1 MNDTGKLYGEYMKIK
16 KIIKSSY
23 DIEDYDEN
31 TKEWI
36 ESHYKKIFNGYKKVY
51 LSVNNIRNVCQAWL
65 DRIVFENNINRFP
78 KGWMDMIYFWV
89 QGKYKERKRFMEMFY
104 TIYYDMATELDA
116 LDGGPD
122 MEKPATTTGFA
133 I

>member
-104 TIYYDMATELDA
+104 TIYYDMATELDT

-122 MEKPATTTGFA
+122 TEKTTTTTGFA